1 MVPPGGLEPPTPGFS
16 VPCYYQLS
24 YSGMVRL
31 TSPSTAYCVFTDP
44 KRHFASKRQLV
55 SHKRFKLLHYFLIL
69 ESRPSA
75 VHSYSRRIS
84 AQQV

>member
-31 TSPSTAYCVFTDP
+31 TSLNGLLRFTDP

-55 SHKRFKLLHYFLIL
+55 SHKRFKLLHYFLTL